1 MHEFVSPRQC
11 FFFRIHY
18 MNEEEEE
25 EEKGE
30 GDDATGDR
38 KIDKRKGAQL

>member
-11 FFFRIHY
+11 FFRIHY
-18 MNEEEEE
+18 MNEKEE

-38 KIDKRKGAQL
+38 KIDKRKGA